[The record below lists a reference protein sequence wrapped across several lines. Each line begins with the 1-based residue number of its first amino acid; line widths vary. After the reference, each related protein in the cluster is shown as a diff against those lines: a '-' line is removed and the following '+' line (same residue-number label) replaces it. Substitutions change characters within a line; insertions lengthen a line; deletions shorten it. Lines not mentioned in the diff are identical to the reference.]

1 MDRVEAALER
11 LTEAQARTEK
21 RVDQL
26 AQAQTRTEERL
37 DQLTQAQARTEEK
50 LGDLIEVVSN
60 MRDTQ
65 GALRGEVLELTYRR
79 RVGTYFGPLL
89 RRVRVVSPIEIEDD
103 LEAHLSGDE
112 FRDLLRVDLV
122 VSGYP
127 RHLADVPRVW
137 IAVEISGVVDRHDV
151 ERAQRRASLLR
162 KAAYPALPAVAGENI
177 TEGARTMA
185 EEERVLL
192 VLNGYTALW
201 DQALKQ
207 ALEMT

>member
-1 MDRVEAALER
+1 
-11 LTEAQARTEK
+11 LTQ

-151 ERAQRRASLLR
+151 ERAQRRASLLS